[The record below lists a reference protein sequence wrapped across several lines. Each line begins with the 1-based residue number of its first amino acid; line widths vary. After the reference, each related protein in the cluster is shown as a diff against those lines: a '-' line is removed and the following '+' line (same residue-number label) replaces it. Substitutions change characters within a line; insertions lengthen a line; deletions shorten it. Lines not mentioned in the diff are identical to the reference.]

1 MAALNWRYIGLTV
14 LVYLSITVSTVLPLS
29 SISLA
34 ITRIRRSSSS
44 ASTNI
49 LMSIWSLSGLQVN
62 TRMPSMIMT
71 SAGSTVTVS
80 VFDLEQVIYE

>member
-1 MAALNWRYIGLTV
+1 
-14 LVYLSITVSTVLPLS
+14 
-29 SISLA
+29 
-34 ITRIRRSSSS
+34 
-44 ASTNI
+44 
-49 LMSIWSLSGLQVN
+49 MSIWSLSGLQVN